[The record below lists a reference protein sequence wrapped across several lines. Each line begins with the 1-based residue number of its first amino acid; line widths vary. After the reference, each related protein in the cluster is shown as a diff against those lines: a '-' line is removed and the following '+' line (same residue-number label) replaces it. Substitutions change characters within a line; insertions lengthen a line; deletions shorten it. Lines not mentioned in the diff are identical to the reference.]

1 MPEYTDIPIV
11 EGPTNQQ
18 TGEYSFV
25 LPTRFNDDES
35 NVTVVFPS
43 SVSKVDALAEV
54 RESFPRNS
62 ADTQV
67 QKMTDPEWYTK
78 INKDDYFQLKADE
91 HKYPGQ
97 DVGLGTIAY
106 HAAKDALAGI
116 GYLGK
121 ELGTAAVQAVV
132 PGVGDQR
139 MAARHAWNVVEGFM
153 QGNERLSMLA
163 GLLEMK
169 IGDVAMSPLRDSESN
184 TDADFQ
190 RFIYTQE
197 MGKTMAARTQGQMI
211 AEGGG
216 QSPVFGDANFKPQFV
231 PSATEADVAAANSI
245 GNVLDVL
252 AVTPVGGAL
261 EKAGAAAGGTMFK
274 YVMPTALADTAIK
287 AGFTGARI
295 AGTALDEASKMA
307 FNQITRLT
315 EAVGEGAVTDAGKA
329 VANYTAKAAMY
340 GGLFTGPGGTLI
352 GASLAGKALRSVG
365 EVGGAVMAGL
375 EEGGVRA
382 SLQALSEN
390 ELKASTVRWAAKK
403 ALAIAPPDIAFN
415 AMKGI
420 VDSMATTGA
429 TMGTLNAMSAWASN
443 DDPVKAFAEGMAS
456 GAGFGLSFGAM
467 HAPFGM
473 TGQDKVRLANMFDN
487 DIRGR
492 ELTKSFSVT
501 QPSGHTETVSFND
514 LQGRIDLFNREDL
527 SARQKAM
534 ILAMTQGHERGG
546 GTSIFVDGSPE
557 SAALMEK
564 IGFGG
569 TKGVHYFDGAD
580 GKSTIIIDPKYID
593 PATAAE
599 EVMHSLFTE
608 NIRKEVVQGV
618 QAGLK
623 SENPVQAV
631 DEISKFGMRY
641 AAEMEAAGHPERAA
655 EMRDNITQALDPAVP
670 METKLKMLDGV
681 INEYTS
687 NYVGAAVH
695 GMKPDIFLEGNIRNI
710 WDKVWD
716 KTVSNVL
723 STFDFTKNGLT
734 KDPIKGHFFDE
745 KGKRVIM
752 PEMEGL
758 VGRFVDAVREGRGEI
773 ASKDTVDGAHYVDVR
788 TSKPYS
794 SPEDF
799 VDGRPTTLKQ
809 KKEILKSIYE
819 QNIAAASAIDPS
831 LIVIADPA
839 TVESGMLGGN
849 VAGLKNK
856 QVLFSRGLPDSFFTH
871 LSAQESAGKR
881 VYTSEQIEALKGLNE
896 AMKAG
901 HIVMSD
907 AWHDIRRTKGDRSE
921 VYYGRTNRPALPV
934 SWQQTETGGLLLNQ
948 IDVGRV
954 WNQMRYFAKYEPK
967 LRAELASKDIRTFS
981 DVIPYIQR
989 YFDNYSSGSP
999 KPAAKL
1005 KGFSEV
1011 LRDGI
1016 SRALDIKNRKAFAAE
1031 DAARFANEHTFD
1043 SEGFPSQPQPK
1054 VTVNGIEREVNRDRV
1069 SMQAIRSDRILGLN
1083 DFTVDGFNVP
1093 IKYDPGLAMNLIRAN
1108 FAPGSTTRE
1117 KMPNGEVLTD
1127 KVTGNRIIVSKTG
1140 KASLYEGDRRS
1151 IYGSV
1156 DEAIAAADK
1165 RSVAATKQR
1174 ASFSPSSRD
1183 DMPEGPVYTREQALQ
1198 RINSA
1203 PDWDL
1208 ASMLKDEQGNAKR
1221 IERTYN
1227 RFLMQDPSQKRVKAL
1242 DDAIE
1247 TISSSVGVNIDKS
1260 KFPFFTEKGEVPYF
1274 YKERGQL
1281 IGNAYPELADLFA
1294 LGDMEAQIESKKMMG
1309 MSWDAL
1315 RWNEAPGEI
1324 AAKHGQKMSDLTD
1337 KIYNQFKGSFSKSEI
1352 LNKALEVHD
1361 AISNV
1366 YSKTSDDIGTN
1377 KLKNE
1382 FISLRDATRSSF
1394 APRKK
1399 SAEEYSKFVESFPQT
1414 SKMSSIERDVALR
1427 NWMRENSQAT
1437 SFNLRGLGK
1446 KNLLDLEEAIRK
1458 AKPSTVNQTVKSSE
1472 EFRAKVK
1479 AHDSLMA
1486 KIRSAYKNAGE
1497 FPAQTEAAQ
1506 NIPYYSSGS
1515 GETYK
1520 QFRDRAFAKEKDD
1533 LMKESSKDREEM
1545 LDIMASKDAWSSAIE
1560 QRALSGE
1567 RIPDAVLDSYRKEM
1581 GAANFDRTFRGQAEQ
1596 KGYVPSDVIA
1606 RSNKEAAD
1614 FRAAKAEIRGGRK
1627 IADTMES
1634 LAHKPEASNQ
1644 SIALAVDKAY
1654 QAGEIPLETLHA
1666 TKAKLAE
1673 AVDEDYVAKRYEAM
1687 DTAKGA
1693 EPAMTQE
1700 EINKQIEGELRAA
1713 GMRVPNWGPTEDEI
1727 SAVDA
1732 KRHDTEVILRDKE
1745 LKQNRGLTEKQKA
1758 MYAERADKQMVRMDE
1773 QTNRMLNNARAEAL
1787 AQGKQAMQRTEQE
1800 RIVSRR
1806 ESFIEAFKTQAEA
1819 KAEAKKYLEEEAS
1832 AERKKLAAQRESDTA
1847 ARQESKKKQAQSIE
1861 ERKQG
1866 FKEALTERD
1875 TAKAE
1880 AKKYFAEER
1889 AAERARIAQE
1899 KEAADKLA
1907 AENKAKR
1914 NAALEDRR
1922 LGFEELLKEKAKS
1935 EREYQR
1941 DLKKNLDRSEKAQKF
1956 HAEERAARAAENA
1969 KLAEK
1974 EALRVKLRTIEN
1986 EKHVRAMEELLK
1998 AHDTASLG
2006 ETTAKGT
2013 EVVDAKIP
2021 HNIRIIITP
2030 ARRFRV
2036 YMPTGSLVGVSDTY
2050 KEALKTAQRNAPK
2063 KVSVR

>member
-1 MPEYTDIPIV
+1 MPQYTDIPIV

-43 SVSKVDALAEV
+43 SVSKADALAEI
-54 RESFPRNS
+54 RDSFPRNS

-78 INKDDYFQLKADE
+78 ISKDDYFQLKADE

-121 ELGTAAVQAVV
+121 ELGTAAVQTVV

-153 QGNERLSMLA
+153 QGNERLAMLA

-169 IGDVAMSPLRDSESN
+169 LGDVAMSPLRDSESN

-190 RFIYTQE
+190 RFIYAQE
-197 MGKTMAARTQGQMI
+197 MGKTMAARAQGQMI
-211 AEGGG
+211 TEGGG
-216 QSPVFGDANFKPQFV
+216 QSPVFGDTNFKPQFV
-231 PSATEADVAAANSI
+231 PNATEADVAAANSI

-287 AGFTGARI
+287 AGFTGVRI
-295 AGTALDEASKMA
+295 AGTALDEASKLV
-307 FNQITRLT
+307 FNQITKLT
-315 EAVGEGAVTDAGKA
+315 EAVGEGAVTNAGKA

-340 GGLFTGPGGTLI
+340 GGLFTGPGGHLI
-352 GASLAGKALRSVG
+352 GASLAGKGMRAIG
-365 EVGGAVMAGL
+365 EIGGAVMTGL

-390 ELKASTVRWAAKK
+390 ELKAATIRTAARM
-403 ALAIAPPDIAFN
+403 AAAIAPPDAAFS

-492 ELTKSFSVT
+492 ELTKSFNVT
-501 QPSGHTETVSFND
+501 QPSGHVETATFND
-514 LQGRIDLFNREDL
+514 LQGRIDFYNREDI
-527 SARQKAM
+527 SARAKALT
-534 ILAMTQGHERGG
+534 LAVTQGHERAG
-546 GTSIFVDGSPE
+546 GTTIFIDSSPE

-580 GKSTIIIDPKYID
+580 GKSTILIDSKSID
-593 PATAAE
+593 SATAVE
-599 EVMHSLFTE
+599 EVMHGLNTE
-608 NIRKEVVQGV
+608 ILRREVMEGM
-618 QAGLK
+618 QAGMA
-623 SENPVQAV
+623 SEDPYSAVQEV
-631 DEISKFGMRY
+631 SRFGMRY

-655 EMRDNITQALDPAVP
+655 EMRDNIAQALDPAIP
-670 METKLKMLDGV
+670 MDAKLKMLDGV
-681 INEYTS
+681 INEYVS

-723 STFDFTKNGLT
+723 SAFDFTKNGLT

-745 KGKRVIM
+745 RGKRVIM
-752 PEMEGL
+752 PELEGL

-856 QVLFSRGLPDSFFTH
+856 QVLFSRGLPDAFFTH
-871 LSAQESAGKR
+871 LSTLEVNGKK
-881 VYTSEQIEALKGLNE
+881 VYTPDQIEALKGSNE

-901 HIVMSD
+901 HIVMLD
-907 AWHDIRRTKGDRSE
+907 AWHDISRTKGNRSD

-934 SWQQTETGGLLLNQ
+934 SWQQTETGGLIVNH
-948 IDVGRV
+948 IDIGRI
-954 WNQMRYFAKYEPK
+954 WSQMRYFAKYEPK

-1005 KGFSEV
+1005 TGFSDI

-1043 SEGFPSQPQPK
+1043 TEGFPSQPQPK

-1127 KVTGNRIIVSKTG
+1127 KVTGNRIVVSKTG

-1165 RSVAATKQR
+1165 RSVA
-1174 ASFSPSSRD
+1174 
-1183 DMPEGPVYTREQALQ
+1183 
-1198 RINSA
+1198 
-1203 PDWDL
+1203 
-1208 ASMLKDEQGNAKR
+1208 
-1221 IERTYN
+1221 
-1227 RFLMQDPSQKRVKAL
+1227 
-1242 DDAIE
+1242 
-1247 TISSSVGVNIDKS
+1247 
-1260 KFPFFTEKGEVPYF
+1260 
-1274 YKERGQL
+1274 
-1281 IGNAYPELADLFA
+1281 
-1294 LGDMEAQIESKKMMG
+1294 
-1309 MSWDAL
+1309 
-1315 RWNEAPGEI
+1315 
-1324 AAKHGQKMSDLTD
+1324 
-1337 KIYNQFKGSFSKSEI
+1337 
-1352 LNKALEVHD
+1352 
-1361 AISNV
+1361 
-1366 YSKTSDDIGTN
+1366 
-1377 KLKNE
+1377 
-1382 FISLRDATRSSF
+1382 SF
-1394 APRKK
+1394 APRRKK
-1399 SAEEYSKFVESFPQT
+1399 AEEK
-1414 SKMSSIERDVALR
+1414 L
-1427 NWMRENSQAT
+1427 
-1437 SFNLRGLGK
+1437 
-1446 KNLLDLEEAIRK
+1446 
-1458 AKPSTVNQTVKSSE
+1458 
-1472 EFRAKVK
+1472 
-1479 AHDSLMA
+1479 
-1486 KIRSAYKNAGE
+1486 
-1497 FPAQTEAAQ
+1497 PA
-1506 NIPYYSSGS
+1506 
-1515 GETYK
+1515 
-1520 QFRDRAFAKEKDD
+1520 
-1533 LMKESSKDREEM
+1533 
-1545 LDIMASKDAWSSAIE
+1545 
-1560 QRALSGE
+1560 
-1567 RIPDAVLDSYRKEM
+1567 
-1581 GAANFDRTFRGQAEQ
+1581 
-1596 KGYVPSDVIA
+1596 
-1606 RSNKEAAD
+1606 
-1614 FRAAKAEIRGGRK
+1614 K
-1627 IADTMES
+1627 IADTMDS

-1654 QAGEIPLETLHA
+1654 QAGEIPLETVHA

-1673 AVDEDYVAKRYEAM
+1673 AVDEDYVAKRYEAIEGVWYHGQPRPSSERFTEF
-1687 DTAKGA
+1687 DPAKGA
-1693 EPAMTQE
+1693 ENSFGGWNSFGSWFTKDQIQASNYARYIKGGNIKEGNIYKTELNFDKPLILSNFDQLVKLFEDTTGKKTSNATARDAIKFREHLTGQGYDAVLLPEVKGDSQPGADPVQSYAIALDPAKIKILE
-1700 EINKQIEGELRAA
+1700 EGLRASH
-1713 GMRVPNWGPTEDEI
+1713 PEPTPEEI

-1787 AQGKQAMQRTEQE
+1787 AQGKQAMQRAEQE

-1847 ARQESKKKQAQSIE
+1847 TRQESKKKQAQSIE

-1875 TAKAE
+1875 AAKAE
-1880 AKKYFAEER
+1880 AKKYLAEER

-1899 KEAADKLA
+1899 KETADKLA

-1914 NAALEDRR
+1914 DAALIERK

-2036 YMPTGSLVGVSDTY
+2036 YMPTGSLVGVSDSY